1 MAYLLVGGTRSRCS
15 CDHRSSV
22 DPTATG
28 HYENYSPEY
37 HGSADPCGL
46 PWDYYVTTYGRLV
59 HDGHVRYERATVPF
73 KEDVI

>member
-28 HYENYSPEY
+28 HYENYAPDY
-37 HGSADPCGL
+37 HKSAEPCNQ
-46 PWDYYVTTYGRLV
+46 PWDYYVTTYGSLISNEPV
-59 HDGHVRYERATVPF
+59 EYAEASVPF
-73 KEDVI
+73 KADIA

>member
-46 PWDYYVTTYGRLV
+46 PWDYYVTTYASWPGGPIGYK
-59 HDGHVRYERATVPF
+59 DASVPF
-73 KEDVI
+73 KAEVA